1 MYTVLLVDDI
11 NMFLEI
17 QKEYLQES
25 QVKILTARDG
35 LEALEVIRTRRPDLV
50 FMDVQMPNMDG
61 ITCCRAVKSD
71 SVCSKIPIVLISSSK
86 TDADIERC
94 YSNQCNFFISK
105 PYGRDLFL
113 DVARKFL
120 YGINRRNKR
129 ISCRFDAHVHINNN
143 IVPCTMLDLS
153 IGGSYVATD
162 YQAAPGNVVKISFN
176 LPDGEKIDCQG
187 RIAWINGSGMG
198 RPPGFGIKFALLPK
212 AATGT
217 LVKFVYGAA
226 DEHLSGQA

>member
-35 LEALEVIRTRRPDLV
+35 LEALEVIRARRPDLV

-61 ITCCRAVKSD
+61 MTCCRTVKSD
-71 SVCSKIPIVLISSSK
+71 SDCSNIPIVLISSSK
-86 TDADIERC
+86 TESDIERC
-94 YSNQCNFFISK
+94 YSSQCDFFISK

-113 DVARKFL
+113 EVARKFL

-129 ISCRFDAHVHINNN
+129 MPCKIEAYVHINDD
-143 IVPCTMLDLS
+143 IVPCTMHDLS
-153 IGGSYVATD
+153 IGGSFVATD
-162 YQAAPGNVVKISFN
+162 YQTAPGYVVKISFN

-187 RIAWINGSGMG
+187 RIAWVSGNGMG
-198 RPPGFGIKFALLPK
+198 RQRGFGIKFALMPK
-212 AATGT
+212 ASAGALCKTI
-217 LVKFVYGAA
+217 YGG
-226 DEHLSGQA
+226 S